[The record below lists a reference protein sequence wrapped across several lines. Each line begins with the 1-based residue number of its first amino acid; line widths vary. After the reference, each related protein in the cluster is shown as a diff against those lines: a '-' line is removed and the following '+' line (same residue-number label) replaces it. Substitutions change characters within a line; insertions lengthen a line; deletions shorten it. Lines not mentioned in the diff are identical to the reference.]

1 MRLLTTLVALFALT
15 IGVFQLEQERAGIPR
30 ETAQVGTTPVT
41 IYGAGP
47 GPAVVIAHGFAGS
60 RQLMEGYALTL
71 ARAGYYAVSFDFEGH
86 GRNPIPMSGDVTQ
99 IDGTTRLLM
108 DETRR
113 VIDFARTLPGVDG
126 RIALLGHSMATDV
139 ITRVAVAD
147 KIPTVVGISMF
158 SEAVSST
165 EPARL
170 LMISG
175 QAEGHLRD
183 AALNAVSLVGPG
195 DEGETVTQ
203 GSTIRRAV
211 VAPGVE
217 HVGVLYSQTAK
228 REALAWINAAF
239 NRDITP
245 PVAATGAWILLT
257 LAGIVALGWPLAR
270 AVPHGAAPPA
280 VPARTFWLATLVPA
294 LVTPLILAPFELRFL
309 PVLVADYL
317 AVHAAVYGLLT
328 LAILRMGGVRLTG
341 ARMLPFALLLCWGLV
356 LFGGFLDRYVA
367 SFFPTGPRIA
377 IIAAISF
384 GTILAL
390 LAEATLTQAGSASF
404 TRKTAARISFLG
416 SLAIAT
422 ALDFERL
429 FFLLLILPLIGLFY
443 ASFGVMGGWVGRRSG
458 AVVAVGA
465 GLGLCLGWAL
475 GVSFPMFDA
484 G

>member
-1 MRLLTTLVALFALT
+1 MRLLTTFIALIALM
-15 IGVFQLEQERAGIPR
+15 IGVFQLERERAGIPR

-41 IYGAGP
+41 IYGKTP

-99 IDGTTRLLM
+99 IDGTTRLLI

-113 VIDFARTLPGVDG
+113 VIDFARALPGVEG

-139 ITRVAVAD
+139 ITRVAIED

-158 SEAVSST
+158 SEAVSDS
-165 EPARL
+165 EPTRL

-175 QAEGHLRD
+175 QAEGHLRGAAMD
-183 AALNAVSLVGPG
+183 AMALVGAG
-195 DEGETVTQ
+195 VEGETVTQ
-203 GSTIRRAV
+203 GKVVRRAV

-217 HVGVLYSQTAK
+217 HVGVLYSKTAK

-239 NRDITP
+239 ERDSTP
-245 PVAATGAWILLT
+245 QIATTGAWILLA

-270 AVPHGAAPPA
+270 ALPHGTAPATIPT
-280 VPARTFWLATLVPA
+280 RTFWIATLVPA
-294 LVTPLILAPFELRFL
+294 VITPLILAPFELRFL

-328 LAILRMGGVRLTG
+328 LVILRQGGVRLDG
-341 ARMLPFALLLCWGLV
+341 ARVLPFALLLLWGLI

-377 IIAAISF
+377 IIAAISL

-390 LAEATLTQAGSASF
+390 LAEAVLTQAGSASLL
-404 TRKTAARISFLG
+404 RKTAARLSFLG

>member
-1 MRLLTTLVALFALT
+1 
-15 IGVFQLEQERAGIPR
+15 
-30 ETAQVGTTPVT
+30 
-41 IYGAGP
+41 
-47 GPAVVIAHGFAGS
+47 
-60 RQLMEGYALTL
+60 
-71 ARAGYYAVSFDFEGH
+71 
-86 GRNPIPMSGDVTQ
+86 MSGDVTQ

-113 VIDFARTLPGVDG
+113 MIDFARTLPGVDG
-126 RIALLGHSMATDV
+126 RIELLGHSMATDV
-139 ITRVAVAD
+139 IARVAVAD

-165 EPARL
+165 DPTRL

-175 QAEGHLRD
+175 QAEGHIRD
-183 AALNAVSLVGPG
+183 AAIDAMTLVGPG
-195 DEGETVTQ
+195 EEGVTVTQ
-203 GSTIRRAV
+203 GPVVRRAV
-211 VAPGVE
+211 VAQGVE
-217 HVGVLYSQTAK
+217 HVGILYSQTAK
-228 REALAWINAAF
+228 REALSWINAAF
-239 NRDITP
+239 ERDITTP
-245 PVAATGAWILLT
+245 IAATGMWVLLA

-270 AVPHGAAPPA
+270 ALPHGAAPDAIPT
-280 VPARTFWLATLVPA
+280 RTFWLATLVPA
-294 LVTPLILAPFELRFL
+294 LVTPLILAPFDLRFL

-328 LAILRMGGVRLTG
+328 LALLRMGGVRFTG
-341 ARMLPFALLLCWGLV
+341 LRALPFAILLLWGLV
-356 LFGGFLDRYVA
+356 LFGGFLYRYVA
-367 SFFPTGPRIA
+367 SFFPTGPRIG
-377 IIAAISF
+377 IIAAISI

-404 TRKTAARISFLG
+404 LRKTAARISFLG